1 VTWVK
6 VVVVGVGRDAVAVVD
21 VAVVPM
27 LRDQVESVYVRSAGI
42 ESSIR

>member
-1 VTWVK
+1 
-6 VVVVGVGRDAVAVVD
+6 VVGVGRDAVAVVD

-27 LRDQVESVYVRSAGI
+27 LRGQAESVCVRSADS